1 MKQVLLLS
9 LCESGVGVGALREG
23 AREGREERMRD
34 TNINSELK
42 GVNNIF
48 LIF

>member
-1 MKQVLLLS
+1 MKQVLLLR

-23 AREGREERMRD
+23 EGKGKEERMRD
-34 TNINSELK
+34 KNINFELK